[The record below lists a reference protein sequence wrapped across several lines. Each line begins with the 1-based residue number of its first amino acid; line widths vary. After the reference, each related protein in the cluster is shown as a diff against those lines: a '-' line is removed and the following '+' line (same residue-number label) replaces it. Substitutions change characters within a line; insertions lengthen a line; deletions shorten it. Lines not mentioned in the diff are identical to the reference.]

1 MMSSCCSICPL
12 PANTRWN
19 TAGSPSVDSCQD
31 DHQHTLHGSDMAFH
45 RSNET
50 MEHWW
55 EAISRETMEI
65 KVEFVVLCRAK
76 ISLLR
81 EGLERDRGDN
91 RTLSG
96 LMYLYII

>member
-1 MMSSCCSICPL
+1 MVLIWRSTDL
-12 PANTRWN
+12 
-19 TAGSPSVDSCQD
+19 VD
-31 DHQHTLHGSDMAFH
+31 HGAIG
-45 RSNET
+45 
-50 MEHWW
+50 W

-91 RTLSG
+91 RTRSG
-96 LMYLYII
+96 TNVIIHNLNCISQKDTGANRIAYTSNVALQYCITL

>member
-1 MMSSCCSICPL
+1 MVLIWRSTDL
-12 PANTRWN
+12 
-19 TAGSPSVDSCQD
+19 VD
-31 DHQHTLHGSDMAFH
+31 HGAI
-45 RSNET
+45 E
-50 MEHWW
+50 W

-96 LMYLYII
+96 NVLIHNHKRHWCKQNSIHEQCYTAILHNTIGYNALFQ